1 MYPTFQ
7 YFLKAYCT
15 LSVQEEEITDVM
27 TEFAEQENQ
36 ETIAN
41 LQHELLHMQKENS
54 WEDSCLLAA
63 KQGNRIWSLEETREH
78 IETFLHVLQN
88 KKA

>member
-15 LSVQEEEITDVM
+15 LSVHEEEILDVM
-27 TEFAEQENQ
+27 TEFLEQEDQ
-36 ETIAN
+36 ETIAK
-41 LQHELLHMQKENS
+41 LQHELLHIQKENS
-54 WEDSCLLAA
+54 WEDGCLLVA
-63 KQGNRIWSLEETREH
+63 KQGNRIWSLEETKEH
-78 IETFLHVLQN
+78 IQTFIHLLQN